1 MRTAHHIPT
10 LHPLHGYYDLPVAV
24 RNRGACLAL
33 KPGSG
38 GAGVD
43 VHNGSLPDLH
53 GLFFVPV
60 SFSAG
65 SDCLQHPFWQKK
77 GEEISARIYV
87 PQGIKISNRNAW
99 NLKPK
104 PLMSNFS

>member
-10 LHPLHGYYDLPVAV
+10 LHPLHGYYDLPEAV
-24 RNRGACLAL
+24 RKRGACLAL
-33 KPGSG
+33 KSGSG

-43 VHNGSLPDLH
+43 VHNGSLLNQH

-60 SFSAG
+60 NFSAET
-65 SDCLQHPFWQKK
+65 DCFQNPFWQKK
-77 GEEISARIYV
+77 GEVLSGRMYV
-87 PQGIKISNRNAW
+87 PQGTKNANRLTW
-99 NLKPK
+99 KLKPK